1 MKLKMFLPLAAA
13 CLLMLSGCDRTIP
26 QETERPGNTTSI
38 SEETTLPVTPL
49 PTEEAR
55 ATEPPTQSTLPT
67 EALPS
72 LPEVSNPLE
81 LRDYLRGCQENGIWE
96 FSFRYFGHSGDIT
109 AQNIAR
115 IGGYLYVEAVSEGDV
130 CHVKVREYPG
140 DRMVETWRSGDTSVL
155 TPDEVA
161 ALNTALDMVAQAQ
174 NVSSDPLEQ
183 ERVLFDLLRSH
194 VTYHDGSTDITD
206 PQNPPRYLT
215 AVGALADG
223 SANCQGYADG
233 FYVLASLAG
242 FRVSRMHVDI
252 PEGGHT
258 VNVIELDGAWYVV
271 DATFNDLDDPSGVQ
285 NSYILLNVG
294 REGCLRYS
302 WGEEMERYPIPQHTD
317 HHNYYLWPGTSRCFD
332 SLQAMAQRV
341 VDDYRAYGT
350 TEFYLMLER
359 ELADWEDLAQWL
371 DQISTD
377 YGLELHFGIWYQQNV
392 EDTYFRVVLE

>member
-1 MKLKMFLPLAAA
+1 MKLKIFLLLAV
-13 CLLMLSGCDRTIP
+13 CLLLLSGCIRALP
-26 QETERPGNTTSI
+26 
-38 SEETTLPVTPL
+38 EETQSLSTTTDVTVETTEPL
-49 PTEEAR
+49 PTEGSRETAP
-55 ATEPPTQSTLPT
+55 ALETAPPPETEPALPEFYSTLD
-67 EALPS
+67 
-72 LPEVSNPLE
+72 
-81 LRDYLRGCQENGIWE
+81 LRDFLRQCQESGIWE
-96 FSFRYFGHSGDIT
+96 FSFRYTGHAGDVT

-115 IGGYLYVEAVSEGDV
+115 MGGYLYVEAVREGEL

-140 DRMVETWRSGDTSVL
+140 DRMVEAWRSGDNSL
-155 TPDEVA
+155 LSPEEVT
-161 ALNTALDMVAQAQ
+161 ALNTALSMVAQAKEA
-174 NVSSDPLEQ
+174 SSDPLEQ
-183 ERVLFDLLRSH
+183 ERLLFDLLRSH
-194 VTYHDGSTDITD
+194 VTYHDGSTEITD
-206 PQNPPRYLT
+206 PKNPPRYLT

-285 NSYILLNVG
+285 VSYILLNVG

-317 HHNYYLWPGTSRCFD
+317 HHNYYLWPGTNRCFD
-332 SLQAMAQRV
+332 SLQAMSLRV
-341 VDDYRAYGT
+341 IDDYRAYGT
-350 TEFYLMLER
+350 TEFYLMLEGSITGWE
-359 ELADWEDLAQWL
+359 ELAQQLQQTAA
-371 DQISTD
+371 D
-377 YGLELHFGIWYQQNV
+377 YGLSLSFGIWYQQNV